1 MGAWLPRIDRSY
13 AVHFDHVIEQAG
25 PHSGKLNH
33 LAIEISHEA
42 QESDLIMFLD
52 GDAFPIADPMPLIA
66 DGLARAPLIAVRRAE
81 NLDDRQP
88 HPCFCATTIGAWRRL
103 GGDWSEGYLWPDR
116 GGKPVTDVG
125 GNLLRTLELTG
136 TPWVEVLRSNR
147 KNPDPLFFAVVDVAT
162 QRAMG
167 MASFMRFVPE
177 HGVIEIGHIWFAPA
191 LQRTRQATEAIFLL
205 ARNAFDVLGY
215 RRLEWKCDAL
225 NEQSRRAAERFGFT
239 FEGVFRQHMV
249 VKDRNRDTA
258 WFSITD
264 GEWPLRRAAFEAWLS
279 PDNFDQSGLQRESL
293 SALRALLERDSQRD
307 QE

>member
-1 MGAWLPRIDRSY
+1 LKWKPASAPGHTALNGELVRLELVDPARHAEQLFTASHGADK
-13 AVHFDHVIEQAG
+13 D
-25 PHSGKLNH
+25 PHLWDH
-33 LAIEISHEA
+33 LAYGPFA
-42 QESDLIMFLD
+42 DQEEFIGWLEQ
-52 GDAFPIADPMPLIA
+52 
-66 DGLARAPLIAVRRAE
+66 RAASA
-81 NLDDRQP
+81 
-88 HPCFCATTIGAWRRL
+88 
-103 GGDWSEGYLWPDR
+103 
-116 GGKPVTDVG
+116 
-125 GNLLRTLELTG
+125 
-136 TPWVEVLRSNR
+136 
-147 KNPDPLFFAVVDVAT
+147 DPLFFAVVDIAAR
-162 QRAMG
+162 RAMG
-167 MASFMRFVPE
+167 MSSFMRFVPE

-225 NEQSRRAAERFGFT
+225 NEKSRRAAERFGFT

-279 PDNFDQSGLQRESL
+279 PDNFDQSGVQRESL
-293 SALRALLERDSQRD
+293 AALRALLERDSQRY